1 LEQNKDIDQFDIPLA
16 KRTYLNNPNSI
27 LLKKL
32 LIFSPFLFL
41 IFSVVALRFIR
52 NVELI
57 PLNNLKFQV
66 ERNHDARILGHL
78 PYNETPKEKL
88 VLIEPNIEVHMDMR
102 DSLLKMREQAKK
114 DGIYLVFLSGYRS
127 INLQNDIFYSLK
139 SIRNQEA
146 AERARVSA
154 PPGYSEHSTGFA
166 IDIGDATQRETDF
179 ETGFENTDAFRW
191 LIKNAAKFHFKLSF
205 NKDNKYIDY
214 EPWHWRYEGS
224 IEALKGKC
232 NFGPHRDDVEFLI
245 NNVSIRKYGS
255 SGQQRTFILAL
266 KMAEL
271 DLLTKTLNVPP
282 MLILDDVLAELDL
295 TRQNMLLN
303 SVGKDS
309 QCFISATHL
318 DKFNQSFLGSS
329 QMIHL

>member
-1 LEQNKDIDQFDIPLA
+1 LELNKDIDQFDIPLA

-32 LIFSPFLFL
+32 LIFSPFLL
-41 IFSVVALRFIR
+41 IIFSVAALRFIR
-52 NVELI
+52 NEELI
-57 PLNNLKFQV
+57 PFDNVKFQV
-66 ERNHDARILGHL
+66 EINHDARILGHF
-78 PYNETPKEKL
+78 PYAEISKEKL
-88 VLIEPNIEVHMDMR
+88 VLIEPNIEVHVDMR
-102 DSLLKMREQAKK
+102 DSLVKMREEAKK

-154 PPGYSEHSTGFA
+154 PPGHSEHSTGFA

-179 ETGFENTDAFRW
+179 ETDFENTDAFRW

-224 IEALKGKC
+224 IEALKVFESS
-232 NFGPHRDDVEFLI
+232 N
-245 NNVSIRKYGS
+245 RK
-255 SGQQRTFILAL
+255 L
-266 KMAEL
+266 
-271 DLLTKTLNVPP
+271 
-282 MLILDDVLAELDL
+282 
-295 TRQNMLLN
+295 
-303 SVGKDS
+303 
-309 QCFISATHL
+309 
-318 DKFNQSFLGSS
+318 
-329 QMIHL
+329 

>member
-1 LEQNKDIDQFDIPLA
+1 LEQNKHIDQFDIPLA
-16 KRTYLNNPNSI
+16 KRIYLNNPNST

-41 IFSVVALRFIR
+41 IFSLATLRFIR

-57 PLNNLKFQV
+57 PLNKLKFEV
-66 ERNHDARILGHL
+66 KRNHDVRILGHL
-78 PYNETPKEKL
+78 PYKETPKEKL

-102 DSLLKMREQAKK
+102 DSLLNMREEAKK

-179 ETGFENTDAFRW
+179 ETDFEYTDAFRW

-224 IEALKGKC
+224 IEALKVFETS
-232 NFGPHRDDVEFLI
+232 NR
-245 NNVSIRKYGS
+245 
-255 SGQQRTFILAL
+255 
-266 KMAEL
+266 EL
-271 DLLTKTLNVPP
+271 
-282 MLILDDVLAELDL
+282 
-295 TRQNMLLN
+295 
-303 SVGKDS
+303 
-309 QCFISATHL
+309 
-318 DKFNQSFLGSS
+318 
-329 QMIHL
+329 

>member
-1 LEQNKDIDQFDIPLA
+1 LELNRDIDQFDIPLA
-16 KRTYLNNPNSI
+16 KRTYLNNSNSTLI
-27 LLKKL
+27 KKL
-32 LIFSPFLFL
+32 LIFSPFLSL
-41 IFSVVALRFIR
+41 IFSVAALRFIR
-52 NVELI
+52 NLELI

-102 DSLLKMREQAKK
+102 ESLLKMREEAKK
-114 DGIYLVFLSGYRS
+114 DGIYLVFLSGFRS

-179 ETGFENTDAFRW
+179 ETDFENTDAFRW

-205 NKDNKYIDY
+205 NKDDKYIDY

-224 IEALKGKC
+224 IEALKVFESS
-232 NFGPHRDDVEFLI
+232 N
-245 NNVSIRKYGS
+245 RK
-255 SGQQRTFILAL
+255 
-266 KMAEL
+266 
-271 DLLTKTLNVPP
+271 
-282 MLILDDVLAELDL
+282 
-295 TRQNMLLN
+295 
-303 SVGKDS
+303 
-309 QCFISATHL
+309 
-318 DKFNQSFLGSS
+318 
-329 QMIHL
+329 

>member
-1 LEQNKDIDQFDIPLA
+1 MELNKDIDQFDIPLA
-16 KRTYLNNPNSI
+16 KRTYLNNPNST

-41 IFSVVALRFIR
+41 ICSIAALRFIR
-52 NVELI
+52 NVEFI
-57 PLNNLKFQV
+57 PLNNLKTQV
-66 ERNHDARILGHL
+66 ERNPDARILGHL

-102 DSLLKMREQAKK
+102 DSLLKMREEAKK

-179 ETGFENTDAFRW
+179 ETDFENTDAFRW

-224 IEALKGKC
+224 IEALKVFESS
-232 NFGPHRDDVEFLI
+232 N
-245 NNVSIRKYGS
+245 RK
-255 SGQQRTFILAL
+255 L
-266 KMAEL
+266 
-271 DLLTKTLNVPP
+271 
-282 MLILDDVLAELDL
+282 
-295 TRQNMLLN
+295 
-303 SVGKDS
+303 
-309 QCFISATHL
+309 
-318 DKFNQSFLGSS
+318 
-329 QMIHL
+329 

>member
-1 LEQNKDIDQFDIPLA
+1 LEQNKDLNQFDIPLA
-16 KRTYLNNPNSI
+16 KRTHLDDSNSI
-27 LLKKL
+27 LKKKL
-32 LIFSPFLFL
+32 LILSPFFFLLFS
-41 IFSVVALRFIR
+41 IFALRLIR
-52 NVELI
+52 NIEIGSLDN
-57 PLNNLKFQV
+57 LNFQDQI
-66 ERNHDARILGHL
+66 NQHHRILGHL
-78 PYNETPKEKL
+78 PYAEISKDKL

-102 DSLLKMREQAKK
+102 DSLLKMREEAKK

-179 ETGFENTDAFRW
+179 ETDFENTNAFTW

-224 IEALKGKC
+224 IEALKVFESS
-232 NFGPHRDDVEFLI
+232 N
-245 NNVSIRKYGS
+245 RK
-255 SGQQRTFILAL
+255 L
-266 KMAEL
+266 
-271 DLLTKTLNVPP
+271 
-282 MLILDDVLAELDL
+282 
-295 TRQNMLLN
+295 
-303 SVGKDS
+303 
-309 QCFISATHL
+309 
-318 DKFNQSFLGSS
+318 
-329 QMIHL
+329 

>member
-1 LEQNKDIDQFDIPLA
+1 MELNKDIDQFEIPVA
-16 KRTYLNNPNSI
+16 KRTYLNNLNST

-41 IFSVVALRFIR
+41 IFSVSALRFIR

-57 PLNNLKFQV
+57 PLNNLKIQV

-102 DSLLKMREQAKK
+102 DSLLKMREEAKK

-179 ETGFENTDAFRW
+179 ATDFENTDAFRW

-224 IEALKGKC
+224 IEALKVFESS
-232 NFGPHRDDVEFLI
+232 N
-245 NNVSIRKYGS
+245 RK
-255 SGQQRTFILAL
+255 L
-266 KMAEL
+266 
-271 DLLTKTLNVPP
+271 
-282 MLILDDVLAELDL
+282 
-295 TRQNMLLN
+295 
-303 SVGKDS
+303 
-309 QCFISATHL
+309 
-318 DKFNQSFLGSS
+318 
-329 QMIHL
+329 

>member
-1 LEQNKDIDQFDIPLA
+1 MELNKDIDQFDIPLA
-16 KRTYLNNPNSI
+16 RRTYLDNTNAT

-41 IFSVVALRFIR
+41 FFSVAALRFIR

-88 VLIEPNIEVHMDMR
+88 VLIEPNIKVHMDMR
-102 DSLLKMREQAKK
+102 DSLLKMREEAKK

-179 ETGFENTDAFRW
+179 ETDFENTAAFRW

-205 NKDNKYIDY
+205 SKDNKYIDY

-224 IEALKGKC
+224 IEALKVFESA
-232 NFGPHRDDVEFLI
+232 N
-245 NNVSIRKYGS
+245 RK
-255 SGQQRTFILAL
+255 L
-266 KMAEL
+266 
-271 DLLTKTLNVPP
+271 
-282 MLILDDVLAELDL
+282 
-295 TRQNMLLN
+295 
-303 SVGKDS
+303 
-309 QCFISATHL
+309 
-318 DKFNQSFLGSS
+318 
-329 QMIHL
+329 